1 MANEEE
7 RPVCRSGLD
16 AQERAD
22 ADSTQGVGG
31 EDATVS
37 NLVATWEKRMATRI
51 EQDSLGP
58 KEIPVDVYY
67 GLQTVRALEN
77 FPISRLRLHPKM
89 VETTVTVKKAAALVN
104 IDLGLLKPEIS
115 RVIAAAADEV
125 LTGKLRDQF
134 VVDVYQLGAGT
145 SFNMN
150 VNEVLANRAIELLGG
165 KKGDYTIVHPNDHV
179 NMAQSTND
187 VFPAAM
193 RMAGRLLLAEL
204 LPVLNDLQT
213 ALTEKAKE
221 FDGILKSA
229 RTHLQDAVPIRL
241 GQEFA
246 AYAVTIGKCQERIAA
261 ATRSLEELGIG
272 GSAAG
277 TGLNTHPQYRV
288 RVVEH
293 LRTWTGIEWNNAPD
307 MREAMQSNLPVAEA
321 SSALRLLAIEL
332 TRICNDLRLLASGP
346 TTGFAEIVLP
356 TVQSG
361 SSIMPGKVN
370 PSMAEMLNMVCFQV
384 IGNDLTVSMAVQAG
398 QLELNVMM
406 PVMAYNLHQ
415 SIEILKNA
423 IRVFIDR
430 CVSGIV
436 ADADRCRRY
445 AESSRAL
452 GAALNMSIGYAR
464 AAEVVKRAL
473 RERKTSIDVVREEK
487 LLTEAQI
494 AQILA
499 PAKLT
504 EPGLPGKLE

>member
-1 MANEEE
+1 
-7 RPVCRSGLD
+7 
-16 AQERAD
+16 
-22 ADSTQGVGG
+22 
-31 EDATVS
+31 
-37 NLVATWEKRMATRI
+37 MATRI
-51 EQDSLGP
+51 EKDSLGQ
-58 KEIPVDVYY
+58 KEVPAEAYY
-67 GLQTVRALEN
+67 GLQSVRAMEN
-77 FPISRLRLHPKM
+77 FPISGLRLHFKM
-89 VETTVTVKKAAALVN
+89 VEATVMVKKAAALVN
-104 IDLGLLKPEIS
+104 TDLGLLKPEIG
-115 RVIAAAADEV
+115 RAIAAAADEV
-125 LTGKLRDQF
+125 LAGKLRDQF
-134 VVDVYQLGAGT
+134 VVDVYQMGAGT

-150 VNEVLANRAIELLGG
+150 VNEVLANRVIELLGG
-165 KKGDYTIVHPNDHV
+165 KKGDYALAHPNDHV

-187 VFPAAM
+187 VFPTAM
-193 RMAGRLLLAEL
+193 RMAARLLLAEL
-204 LPVLNDLQT
+204 LPVLNDLEQ
-213 ALTEKAKE
+213 ALREKAKE

-246 AYAVTIGKCQERIAA
+246 AYSVTIGKCQERIAA
-261 ATRSLEELGIG
+261 AARSLEELGIG

-277 TGLNTHPQYRV
+277 TGLNTHPQYRA
-288 RVVEH
+288 RLVEH
-293 LRTWTGIEWNNAPD
+293 LRAWTKIEWRNAPD

-321 SSALRLLAIEL
+321 SSALRLLALEL
-332 TRICNDLRLLASGP
+332 TRICNDLRILASGP
-346 TTGFAEIVLP
+346 TAGFAEIVLP
-356 TVQSG
+356 TVQQG

-423 IRVFIDR
+423 TRVFTDR

-436 ADADRCRRY
+436 ADANRCLRY
-445 AESSRAL
+445 AESSMAL
-452 GAALNMSIGYAR
+452 AAALNTHIGYAK
-464 AAEVVKRAL
+464 AVEVVKHAV
-473 RERKTSIDVVREEK
+473 REQKTIIDVVREGK

-504 EPGLPGKLE
+504 EPGLPGKRDESS